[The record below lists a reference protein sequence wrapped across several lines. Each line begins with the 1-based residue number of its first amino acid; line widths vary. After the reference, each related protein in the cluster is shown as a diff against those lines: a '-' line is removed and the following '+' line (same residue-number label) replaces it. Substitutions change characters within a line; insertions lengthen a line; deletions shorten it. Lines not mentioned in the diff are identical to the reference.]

1 MSRSLKRFS
10 LTRAGRRVLLM
21 VASVFLAFVLIAMVM
36 PQILTSG
43 DPLNTNVAA
52 AFEPPGYGH
61 PLGTDQIGRDVYT
74 RIIYGALPSVSV
86 GLIATVISAVMGLL
100 LGIGFAQF
108 SPRARYSVGRSIEVL
123 MALPEFLIALFIIA
137 FLGKGPVAVFI
148 ALSLAGVPAYLN
160 VARNAAVTARVSESV
175 SMARVLGLS
184 RTRILYRYITPTAV
198 QPVIALASLAV
209 GFMILSAAGLSYL
222 GLGVQPPTPEWGLM
236 LSESR
241 EYFERAWWLALF
253 PGLAIT
259 CTVGALTVL
268 ARALRAALR

>member
-1 MSRSLKRFS
+1 MSRTPTHFS
-10 LTRAGRRVLLM
+10 LIRAGRRALL
-21 VASVFLAFVLIAMVM
+21 ATAAIFLAFVLLAVVV
-36 PQILTSG
+36 PQVLTSA
-43 DPLNTNVAA
+43 DPLNTNAAA
-52 AFEPPGYGH
+52 AFEPPGIDH
-61 PLGTDQIGRDVYT
+61 PLGTDQVGRDVYT

-86 GLIATVISAVMGLL
+86 GFTATVTSAVIGLL

-108 SPRARYSVGRSIEVL
+108 SSRARYSVSRSIEVL

-137 FLGKGPVAVFI
+137 FLGKGPIAVLI

-175 SMARVLGLS
+175 SMAKVLGLS
-184 RTRILYRYITPTAV
+184 RTRILYRYITPTSV
-198 QPVIALASLAV
+198 QPVIGLASLGV

-222 GLGVQPPTPEWGLM
+222 GLGVQPPSPEWGVM
-236 LSESR
+236 LAESR
-241 EYFERAWWLALF
+241 EYFERAWWLVLF